1 MQKQAQYDQGVQK
14 IQSYVDNIAGLDVI
28 KPIHKEY
35 LQSKLN
41 QLGSRLKTVAAGD
54 FSNAQLVNSIGGMT
68 TQIVKDPTIQNAVY
82 STQKI
87 RKVQND
93 MEAAKKAG
101 KGAIE
106 NDWWAN
112 TQINSWVNDGD
123 ANTSFNGEYTE
134 YIDIDK
140 KLRDLAGKLKDSEN
154 STDIPFKT
162 DADGRILYY
171 NTVKDAKGKVIRID
185 KSLDPSKGVPEKDDA
200 MKRIKT
206 KGIGAQQILNNFY
219 DSLSENEKQQL
230 KITGNYHYQGATK
243 DTFKKDIVNT
253 YTNAK
258 KMLSEQVVDW
268 AVKLKTDN
276 DLTDAQKAEIEANIT
291 DANEKLSNGTF
302 ENEIAKKTA
311 EIDNIRD
318 MSDYKYSLY
327 TQKYL
332 TNLARDISNESKT
345 VELMSNPYFQA
356 DMEKQK
362 LQFSV
367 NKARQEHSEFLMTY
381 GLQVAKF
388 NSEEEDRRYKR
399 TLEEAKRRELQPIT
413 APGGLGTDVKLP
425 TLTDLS
431 NDIKATETSIKTLDA
446 SYAGQLFGNLSNEKT
461 IRTTTVRDGKT
472 VTEYISERQAAL
484 NKLNSDYNINPKSIK
499 DNAQL
504 EYVERRRAFDIDLSQ
519 KGNLFLNVRNGS
531 QQFDSAI
538 KDALKSEQGINFANG
553 KQLYSAEELFNVE
566 NTSKKYLMSS
576 GTTATRGKLR
586 FDSQGFLN
594 EYAGTRYEPIAKAY
608 VKRMAGQ
615 ALTPAEQSM
624 YNRALTIGSKYQ
636 NTLSNV
642 IGKKLEYESSVL
654 AKSMPER
661 QVTIGTIN
669 MGNEVDKARVE
680 NLIGNK
686 FEEYTQNGQVDVQNK
701 DLFKPETIADLQKD
715 SQTKYTIEKK
725 YDGSA
730 NLILNNGKTRQVVPM
745 NSSEFGAYFSDY
757 AVNSPADN
765 FKYAIMA
772 SPNRTTNLN
781 GKPDPVNA
789 YMTGYT
795 IGGLANTPLAGKTRL
810 DIEGSVNNT
819 GGANDK
825 YQVRMYFND
834 NGIWKSAILNQQ
846 GYVTEDGV
854 LGILKNIGPATVES
868 LLKQK

>member
-1 MQKQAQYDQGVQK
+1 
-14 IQSYVDNIAGLDVI
+14 
-28 KPIHKEY
+28 
-35 LQSKLN
+35 
-41 QLGSRLKTVAAGD
+41 
-54 FSNAQLVNSIGGMT
+54 
-68 TQIVKDPTIQNAVY
+68 
-82 STQKI
+82 
-87 RKVQND
+87 
-93 MEAAKKAG
+93 
-101 KGAIE
+101 
-106 NDWWAN
+106 
-112 TQINSWVNDGD
+112 
-123 ANTSFNGEYTE
+123 
-134 YIDIDK
+134 
-140 KLRDLAGKLKDSEN
+140 
-154 STDIPFKT
+154 
-162 DADGRILYY
+162 
-171 NTVKDAKGKVIRID
+171 
-185 KSLDPSKGVPEKDDA
+185 
-200 MKRIKT
+200 
-206 KGIGAQQILNNFY
+206 
-219 DSLSENEKQQL
+219 
-230 KITGNYHYQGATK
+230 
-243 DTFKKDIVNT
+243 
-253 YTNAK
+253 
-258 KMLSEQVVDW
+258 MLSEQVVDW

-399 TLEEAKRRELQPIT
+399 TLEEAKRRGLQPIT